1 MNETQSNPNPP
12 NVNQPGS
19 NPPDANQPSS
29 NPPNAN
35 QSNSNPPTDW
45 RSMRRQAREQRH
57 AMRSE
62 MRAQRR
68 AWRGNNSWAIGA
80 VFILIGVL
88 LMLQNVGALSL
99 RNWWALFILIPAFG
113 SLAAAWR
120 IFENN
125 GALVSPMVIGPLFTG
140 LILFAITAAFLFE
153 LNWGLLGPVLLI
165 LLGVSALL
173 GALFWQR

>member
-1 MNETQSNPNPP
+1 MDE
-12 NVNQPGS
+12 NQPS
-19 NPPDANQPSS
+19 STTPNANQPSS
-29 NPPNAN
+29 STPNAN
-35 QSNSNPPTDW
+35 QTSSDLPRANQFNSNPPPDW
-45 RSMRRQAREQRH
+45 RTARREEREQRH

-88 LMLQNVGALSL
+88 LMMQNLGAVEL

-113 SLAAAWR
+113 SMAAAWR

-125 GALVSPMVIGPLFTG
+125 GALLSPMVIGPLFSSV
-140 LILFAITAAFLFE
+140 ILLAITAAFLFE
-153 LNWGLLGPVLLI
+153 LNWGILGPVLLI
-165 LLGVSALL
+165 LLGVSALF

>member
-1 MNETQSNPNPP
+1 MNENQSDSNPP
-12 NVNQPGS
+12 NANQPGS
-19 NPPDANQPSS
+19 NPPAGNQF
-29 NPPNAN
+29 
-35 QSNSNPPTDW
+35 NSNPPPDW
-45 RSMRRQAREQRH
+45 RSMRRQEREQRH

-62 MRAQRR
+62 MRAQHR
-68 AWRGNNSWAIGA
+68 AWRGTNSWAIGA

-88 LMLQNVGALSL
+88 LMMQNVGAMEL

-125 GALVSPMVIGPLFTG
+125 GALFSPMVIGPLFTG
-140 LILFAITAAFLFE
+140 LILFVITAAFLFE
-153 LNWGLLGPVLLI
+153 LNWGILGPVILI
-165 LLGVSALL
+165 LLGVSALF